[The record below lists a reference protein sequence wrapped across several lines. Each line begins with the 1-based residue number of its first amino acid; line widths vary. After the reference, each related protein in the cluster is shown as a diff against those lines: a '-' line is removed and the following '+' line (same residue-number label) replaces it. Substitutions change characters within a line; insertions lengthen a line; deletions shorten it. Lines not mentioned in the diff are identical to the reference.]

1 MTQRQL
7 LGKTSSSANQHH
19 ANLTSTG
26 NQAKEVFLESFSK
39 MTASSDEAIR
49 LKAWALSAVVEDRFM
64 VMRAGN
70 LQLSWVASE
79 IGIDRQKLYPGRG
92 PGDLQDLISILSKYA
107 KSIVHSSTTTNK
119 KVSNDVTGLRT
130 ALAVQHKKVHEL
142 KAEVSRLKLM
152 HDLIHSGK
160 PLVL

>member
-1 MTQRQL
+1 MGLILR
-7 LGKTSSSANQHH
+7 LGGVYETR
-19 ANLTSTG
+19 G
-26 NQAKEVFLESFSK
+26 DSK
-39 MTASSDEAIR
+39 VTAFSDEAIR
-49 LKAWALSAVVEDRFM
+49 LKTWALSVIAEGRFM

-92 PGDLQDLISILSKYA
+92 PGDLQDLIPILSKYA
-107 KSIVHSSTTTNK
+107 KSIVRSSTTTNR
-119 KVSNDVTGLRT
+119 KVNNDVTGLRT

-142 KAEVSRLKLM
+142 KAEVSRLKLV
-152 HDLIHSGK
+152 HDLIHSGA

>member
-7 LGKTSSSANQHH
+7 LGTTCLSANQHPV
-19 ANLTSTG
+19 NLSSTG
-26 NQAKEVFLESFSK
+26 NQAKEVFLENFLK
-39 MTASSDEAIR
+39 VTAFSDEAIR
-49 LKAWALSAVVEDRFM
+49 LKTWALSVIAEGRFM
-64 VMRAGN
+64 IMRAGS

-92 PGDLQDLISILSKYA
+92 PGDLQDLIPILSKYA
-107 KSIVHSSTTTNK
+107 KSIVHSSTTTNGK
-119 KVSNDVTGLRT
+119 INNDVTGLRT

-142 KAEVSRLKLM
+142 KAEVSRLKLV
-152 HDLIHSGK
+152 HDLIHSGA